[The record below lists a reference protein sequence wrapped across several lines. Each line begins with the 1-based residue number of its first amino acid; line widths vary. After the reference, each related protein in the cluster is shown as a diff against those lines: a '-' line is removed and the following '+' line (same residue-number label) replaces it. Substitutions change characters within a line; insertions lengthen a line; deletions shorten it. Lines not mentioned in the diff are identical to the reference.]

1 MVLSAGSR
9 ILAPGRIFKFY
20 SWHRALQSAFAQLKR
35 AKYHPEY
42 ASTPLEA
49 DPSEELL
56 PAATSTCSEIKLY
69 GGGGQFLQMSLS
81 PAIYQRK
88 NYIEPVPA
96 TWHYSRW
103 LRLGRQF
110 FQNDILAAEKS
121 PLVHCIVS
129 RTIIYNNQ
137 SYVLS
142 KARIY
147 KFGIVVDSQLLN
159 KYSGSHIYEEKREE
173 KKIII
178 RFQKHIWKVQV
189 LRSL

>member
-1 MVLSAGSR
+1 MTPPADGTFSGIQDTGAWTNLQVLFLTQG
-9 ILAPGRIFKFY
+9 ILSI
-20 SWHRALQSAFAQLKR
+20 WNALSPILSTLQPRLKPTQAKSYCQLR
-35 AKYHPEY
+35 PVG
-42 ASTPLEA
+42 
-49 DPSEELL
+49 
-56 PAATSTCSEIKLY
+56 TCSEIKLY
-69 GGGGQFLQMSLS
+69 GGGGGQFLQMSLS
-81 PAIYQRK
+81 PAIHQRK

-121 PLVHCIVS
+121 PLVHCTVS

-159 KYSGSHIYEEKREE
+159 KYSGSHIYEEKRE
-173 KKIII
+173 KKKTTWVI
-178 RFQKHIWKVQV
+178 RAINAEF
-189 LRSL
+189 